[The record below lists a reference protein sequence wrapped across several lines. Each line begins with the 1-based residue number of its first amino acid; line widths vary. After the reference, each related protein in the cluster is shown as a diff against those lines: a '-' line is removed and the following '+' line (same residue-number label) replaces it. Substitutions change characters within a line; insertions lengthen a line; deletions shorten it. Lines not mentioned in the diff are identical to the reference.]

1 MRVFLQNRIILAL
14 ASSLLL
20 NSYRICF
27 NSQPECSVLLDA
39 LEQSSCNPEITG
51 SIAKCLFRIYLAS
64 AEKTAASF
72 KTLDAIPRVLKVA
85 CIQVYESKRRREFG
99 NSTSEEIV
107 QSWHASLE
115 LFRKYFSATEDSRNL
130 ILHSS
135 SCVDCLFDLF
145 WEEKLR
151 DRVLV
156 YILDLMKV
164 CSFDSFV
171 MFVFCDLNI
180 GLDPSL

>member
-1 MRVFLQNRIILAL
+1 MVSCYLAL
-14 ASSLLL
+14 TSSLLF

-39 LEQSSCNPEITG
+39 LEHSSCNPEITG
-51 SIAKCLFRIYLAS
+51 SIARCLLRIHLGS

-85 CIQVYESKRRREFG
+85 CTQVYESKRRREFG
-99 NSTSEEIV
+99 ISTSEEIV

-115 LFRKYFSATEDSRNL
+115 TCLELFGKYFSATEDARSL

-135 SCVDCLFDLF
+135 SCIDCLFDLF
-145 WEEKLR
+145 WEENLR

-164 CSFDSFV
+164 CSH
-171 MFVFCDLNI
+171 L
-180 GLDPSL
+180 